1 MRKILQTEDFLLG
14 TFASNCSGGMTV
26 TKLPE
31 RWAATWENN
40 DQLGRLLDDAA
51 DRALDRLWRA
61 AGAVRL
67 ERTQQEIFR
76 LQNFTHSLSPL
87 SASQTT

>member
-1 MRKILQTEDFLLG
+1 MRKILQTEDFVLG

-40 DQLGRLLDDAA
+40 DQLGRHP
-51 DRALDRLWRA
+51 R
-61 AGAVRL
+61 
-67 ERTQQEIFR
+67 
-76 LQNFTHSLSPL
+76 
-87 SASQTT
+87 